1 MWHFQGILRCDMCAR
16 DVSARSRVCPVLEI
30 WFDVSARAAIVINRP
45 HTTLVLGLRKCSW
58 RLPLLCYLS
67 ASL

>member
-30 WFDVSARAAIVINRP
+30 WFDVSARAAIRRI
-45 HTTLVLGLRKCSW
+45 
-58 RLPLLCYLS
+58 S
-67 ASL
+67 AVQRHYNCN

>member
-30 WFDVSARAAIVINRP
+30 WFDVSARAAIRNK
-45 HTTLVLGLRKCSW
+45 L
-58 RLPLLCYLS
+58 
-67 ASL
+67 